1 MAYMRAPTSALD
13 TDPVQALKDE
23 LQQAA
28 AYQKQGGLIPA
39 ARKYLLTTVSGPNVG
54 LYNSGDYDRANTE
67 YLNDLRRR
75 ESLAAQVVE
84 RRKTDPNFEP
94 GNFEQSSG
102 QLRPNT
108 AASAPGVAAGTPSAT
123 GAPPGVTPI
132 APVYTPPPALA
143 AGTPGSGATAAAAGQ
158 SNNLADILSLADV
171 TNAKNLEAATAQ
183 YSGPNPYYAQTNA
196 QIGKNIYE
204 QSQGIVDTNYF
215 NQLAAE
221 RGVGKGTNYRYADF
235 AALTGRNRQQQQ
247 EAAISNLNSFNAG
260 LPHPGLYD
268 PSHMYTTSAQRES
281 LDLAK
286 LSNSQQY
293 ELNQAKLALEKGQ
306 LSIAEYN
313 AVTGRIAA
321 QNKAPG
327 GGGQANQANT
337 GDTNETR
344 RTMAQI
350 LRNLNQNA
358 PAAAAQPNP
367 TKAIGSY
374 YPNQGEQSDIN
385 WDYMYGGGQNPV
397 DLQDKGYAFSSNAP
411 YNYDPNQMSDEE
423 YFYLSAGG

>member
-39 ARKYLLTTVSGPNVG
+39 ARKYLLTTVMGPNVG

-108 AASAPGVAAGTPSAT
+108 AAPGVAAG

-143 AGTPGSGATAAAAGQ
+143 AGTPGSGAAAAAAGQ

-183 YSGPNPYYAQTNA
+183 YAALPGYGESLANVGRT
-196 QIGKNIYE
+196 IGQE
-204 QSQGIVDTNYF
+204 TAG
-215 NQLAAE
+215 QLPSDVENLLARQAAE
-221 RGVGKGTNYRYADF
+221 RGIGRGTGFRNADYLKALGLTSLDMTQRGQTNL
-235 AALTGRNRQQQQ
+235 AAAT
-247 EAAISNLNSFNAG
+247 AA

-268 PSHMYTTSAQRES
+268 PSHMFTTSAQRES

-286 LSNSQQY
+286 LSNAQKY
-293 ELNQAKLALEKGQ
+293 ELDQAQLALAKGQ
-306 LSIAEYN
+306 LSIADYN

-321 QNKAPG
+321 QNRASG

-350 LRNLNQNA
+350 LRNLNQKN
-358 PAAAAQPNP
+358 PAAAQPDP

-374 YPNQGEQSDIN
+374 YPGQVEQSDIN

-397 DLQDKGYAFSSNAP
+397 DLQDKGYVFSSNTP
-411 YNYDPNQMSDEE
+411 YNYDPNQMSDED
-423 YFYLSAGG
+423 YYILSGGE